1 MDVSHP
7 PRRFLWGWRRP
18 GRLALRLI
26 PPMLGVMRLLAA
38 LGVFLATA
46 VLIAAGIVL
55 AVNGKPWL
63 LIASTLA
70 FLVGFARI
78 GCTQH

>member
-1 MDVSHP
+1 
-7 PRRFLWGWRRP
+7 
-18 GRLALRLI
+18 
-26 PPMLGVMRLLAA
+26 MLGAMRLLAA